1 MYKLTFNNALNELTV
16 QTFDDSTDAINA
28 AVHLQVKDGGYNTS
42 TEWWYEVT
50 DSCGNTV
57 YADECMRHFD

>member
-1 MYKLTFNNALNELTV
+1 MYTLTFNNALNELTEKA
-16 QTFDDSTDAINA
+16 FDDSTTAVNA
-28 AVHLQVKDGGYNTS
+28 AVHLQVMDGGYNTS

-50 DSCGNTV
+50 DSDGNTV

>member
-16 QTFDDSTDAINA
+16 QTFDDSTDAVNA
-28 AVHLQVKDGGYNTS
+28 AVHLQVMDGGYNTS
-42 TEWWYEVT
+42 TDWHYEVI
-50 DSCGNTV
+50 DNDGNTV